1 MTTFPDLDYVH
12 KQQTQQNQEL
22 NLCADD
28 YSLLTDLYQLTM
40 AACYTGE
47 GIEQRRASFELS
59 VRRLPENFGYLIA
72 MGLAQALEYLAKF
85 RFSPSQIAAL
95 QATGIFAHASD
106 RFWSLLA
113 QGKFTGDVWA
123 VPEGTAVFANQPLL
137 RVEAPLWQAQ
147 LVETYL
153 LNTINYQTLI
163 ATKAAR
169 LRDVAGESATL
180 LEFGTRR
187 AFSPQAS
194 LWAARAAL
202 AGGLDSTSNVLAALQ
217 LGKKP
222 SGTMAHALV
231 MALSAIEGTEEQAFS
246 AFHRYFPG
254 APLLIDTY
262 DTIAAAQGLAAKVN
276 AGEMQLT
283 GVRLDSGDLVTL
295 SKQVRSL
302 LPGVPI
308 FASGDLDEWE
318 IARLKAAGAEIDGY
332 GLGTRLVTGSPVNGV
347 YKLVDIDGIPVMKE
361 SSGKV
366 TYPGRKQIFR
376 SLIGGKVK
384 ADRLGLLGESSLE
397 EQPLLQLVV
406 QQGKWVQ
413 PLESLETIRQRTA
426 ASVASLPE
434 QIRRLDRPVA
444 LEVEISQGLR
454 VLTEE
459 TKKRRPASGKPQA
472 TAEAQR
478 TQR

>member
-1 MTTFPDLDYVH
+1 MTTFLDLDYVH
-12 KQQTQQNQEL
+12 KQQSQQNQEL
-22 NLCADD
+22 NFCADD

-59 VRRLPENFGYLIA
+59 VRRLPEGFGYLIA
-72 MGLAQALEYLAKF
+72 MGLTQALEYLAKF

-95 QATGIFAHASD
+95 QATEIFAHASD

-113 QGKFTGDVWA
+113 EGKFTGDVWA

-169 LRDVAGESATL
+169 VRDVAGESATL

-187 AFSPQAS
+187 AFSPQGS

-217 LGKKP
+217 LGQKP

-262 DTIAAAQGLAAKVN
+262 DTVAAAQRLAQKVN
-276 AGEMQLT
+276 SGEMQLT

-295 SKQVRSL
+295 SKEVRSL

-318 IARLKAAGAEIDGY
+318 IARLKAAGGQIDGY

-347 YKLVDIDGIPVMKE
+347 YKLVDIDGIPVMKQ

-376 SLIGGKVK
+376 SFTGGKVK
-384 ADRLGLLGESSLE
+384 ADRLGLLGESPLDE
-397 EQPLLQLVV
+397 ESLLQLVV
-406 QQGKWVQ
+406 QEGERVQ
-413 PLESLETIRQRTA
+413 PLESLATIRQRTA
-426 ASVASLPE
+426 ASVASLP
-434 QIRRLDRPVA
+434 QHTRRLDHPVA
-444 LEVEISQGLR
+444 VQVEISEGLR

-459 TKKRRPASGKPQA
+459 TKKR
-472 TAEAQR
+472 TAIAQR
-478 TQR
+478 LVEKDAK